1 MIETLD
7 HVHALTRTGVH
18 PASRRSTRRAHA
30 PVGHPARPQIPTDG
44 APSDLAPR
52 AQRTVPVLPAPQ
64 PSPDGFGLDL
74 GTQAGPWLVTYVRRR
89 IASNAACCWATPDES
104 LVIELLASEILTN
117 AVVHGPAGGDVVVRT
132 AYRDGTFS
140 VAVSDQSTELPVLRD
155 PHPTAT
161 SGRGLHV
168 VDSSA
173 TAWGVEP
180 RATGKTVWFT
190 FRLARGY
197 GTHARQ
203 R

>member
-1 MIETLD
+1 MIEALD
-7 HVHALTRTGVH
+7 HVHTLTRSGVRPAPRRSARHTHVPAGRPSHVHGSTGVDLGEPVH
-18 PASRRSTRRAHA
+18 RTRPAV
-30 PVGHPARPQIPTDG
+30 PVG
-44 APSDLAPR
+44 
-52 AQRTVPVLPAPQ
+52 PAPQ

-74 GTQAGPWLVTYVRRR
+74 GAQAGPWLVTYVRRR

-117 AVVHGPAGGDVVVRT
+117 AVVHGPADGHVTVRT

-140 VAVSDQSTELPVLRD
+140 VAVSDESPALPVLRE
-155 PHPTAT
+155 PEPTAI

-173 TAWGVEP
+173 AAWGVDP
-180 RATGKTVWFT
+180 RPGGKTVWFA
-190 FRLARGY
+190 FHLARGY
-197 GTHARQ
+197 RVRAHQ

>member
-1 MIETLD
+1 MIETLE
-7 HVHALTRTGVH
+7 HLHTLTRTGVH

-30 PVGHPARPQIPTDG
+30 PAGRAARTQLPADGALSDLGLRPQ
-44 APSDLAPR
+44 
-52 AQRTVPVLPAPQ
+52 RTAPVLPAPQ

-74 GTQAGPWLVTYVRRR
+74 GAQAGPWLVTYVRRR

-104 LVIELLASEILTN
+104 LVVELLASEILTN
-117 AVVHGPAGGDVVVRT
+117 AVVHGPAEGHVVVRT

-140 VAVSDQSTELPVLRD
+140 VAVSDQSTALPVLRD
-155 PHPTAT
+155 LHPSAT

-180 RATGKTVWFT
+180 SATGKTVWFT

-197 GTHARQ
+197 GTHPRQ